1 MLLFDALF
9 DYTQENLSQLHKKY
23 SWKINY
29 NDIPVPIT
37 PNLNDTL
44 YDQNK
49 KLRLCLSR
57 YFASC
62 DDNEK
67 IKVITWYIKNW
78 GGIRRTKENT
88 IKEYTLSNEDD
99 LIAKQSKGI
108 SSWSKALS
116 IRNPLKFAIY
126 DARVASALN
135 SIQIIYNVDEK
146 IYFPHL
152 SSRNTK
158 IIESNKIRNEIKKY
172 WKNGEEIDF
181 YRYYLKILEELVKK
195 IGNGIDAH
203 DIEMLLFADAEE
215 LAKVD
220 LTKKK
225 NCRVIINNIF

>member
-1 MLLFDALF
+1 MLLFDALLK
-9 DYTQENLSQLHKKY
+9 YNLENIPLLQDKY
-23 SWKINY
+23 YWKISY
-29 NDIPVPIT
+29 KYIPVHIN
-37 PNLNDTL
+37 PNLNATS
-44 YDQNK
+44 YNQNK
-49 KLRLCLSR
+49 NLRLCLSR
-57 YFASC
+57 YFSSC

-99 LIAKQSKGI
+99 LIAKKSKGI

-158 IIESNKIRNEIKKY
+158 IIESNKIRNEIRKY

-181 YRYYLKILEELVKK
+181 YRYYLKILDELVKK

-220 LTKKK
+220 LTKKEELSRDYK
-225 NCRVIINNIF
+225 